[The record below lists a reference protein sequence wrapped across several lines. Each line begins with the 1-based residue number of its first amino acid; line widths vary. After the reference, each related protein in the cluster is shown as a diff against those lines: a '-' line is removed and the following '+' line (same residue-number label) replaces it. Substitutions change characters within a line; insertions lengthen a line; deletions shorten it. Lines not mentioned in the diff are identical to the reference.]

1 MEKNDN
7 KKKESFFPY
16 KVTNNTFGRISADAN
31 SFLNSFDSAI
41 QNIYPLNSKQTQ
53 YLPKN
58 INELSHKLTDE
69 RSDRRLGYMNNQVNL
84 LSYAHYFQWWN
95 LYKFT
100 SLFASFSTKSF
111 YFLKNN
117 SVLLDIG
124 SGPLTIPIA
133 LWLSRPELR
142 NLNLTFYVLDISQ
155 TAMKLGEELFLSAAA
170 ACPAPNSSD
179 PWKII
184 RVKGELGTEI
194 RQKVSLITCGNMFNE
209 LIQNSAKS
217 LESLAKDY
225 ARILLSY
232 VSTNSALLIMEPGIP
247 KDSHFT
253 ALLRNYFVKND
264 FSIISPCPH
273 YEICPMCSAK
283 SKKWC
288 HFTLDA
294 KYAPQKLLTLSSK
307 ALLPKENVTLSFTF
321 VSNFHKPVEKDFL
334 TLRIFSD
341 IIKLPD
347 NQFGKYACSTLGLI
361 LVTGSSTRKLK
372 SGTELVINIS
382 QASAKTL
389 LRDKK
394 SGAYILNIN

>member
-1 MEKNDN
+1 MEENDN
-7 KKKESFFPY
+7 KKKQVFFPY
-16 KVTNNTFGRISADAN
+16 TITNCTFGRIPADAA

-41 QNIYPLNSKQTQ
+41 QNIYPLNSKQIQ
-53 YLPKN
+53 HLPKN
-58 INELSHKLTDE
+58 INELSHQLTDE

-84 LSYAHYFQWWN
+84 LCYAYYFQWWN

-100 SLFASFSTKSF
+100 SLFASFTAKAF
-111 YFLKNN
+111 DFLKND

-142 NLNLTFYVLDISQ
+142 SLNLTFYVMDISQ
-155 TAMKLGEELFLSAAA
+155 TALKLGEELFLSAAA
-170 ACPAPNSSD
+170 ACPASNNSD
-179 PWKII
+179 PWKIV

-194 RQKVSLITCGNMFNE
+194 KQKASFITCGNMFNE
-209 LIQNSAKS
+209 LIQNSEKS
-217 LESLAKDY
+217 LEALAKDY
-225 ARILLSY
+225 ARVLLSY
-232 VSTNSALLIMEPGIP
+232 ANTDSALLVMEPGIP

-253 ALLRNYFVKND
+253 ALLRNYFVKNG
-264 FSIISPCPH
+264 FAVISPCPH
-273 YEICPMCSAK
+273 YEICHMCSSK

-288 HFTLDA
+288 HFTQDA
-294 KYAPQKLLTLSSK
+294 KYAPQKLIALSSK
-307 ALLPKENVTLSFTF
+307 ASLPKENVTLSFTF

>member
-16 KVTNNTFGRISADAN
+16 KVTNNTFGRIYADAN

-217 LESLAKDY
+217 LESLD
-225 ARILLSY
+225 
-232 VSTNSALLIMEPGIP
+232 
-247 KDSHFT
+247 
-253 ALLRNYFVKND
+253 YFVKND

>member
-7 KKKESFFPY
+7 KKKEAFFPY
-16 KVTNNTFGRISADAN
+16 KVTNNTFGRISPDAT

-41 QNIYPLNSKQTQ
+41 QNIYPLNSKQIQ

-100 SLFASFSTKSF
+100 SLFASFPTKSF

-170 ACPAPNSSD
+170 ACPAANSSD
-179 PWKII
+179 PWKIV

-194 RQKVSLITCGNMFNE
+194 RQKVSLVTCGNMFNE

-217 LESLAKDY
+217 LESLAKEY
-225 ARILLSY
+225 ARVLLSY
-232 VSTNSALLIMEPGIP
+232 TNTHSALLIMEPGIP

-253 ALLRNYFVKND
+253 ALLRNYFVKNN

-307 ALLPKENVTLSFTF
+307 ASLPKENVTLSFVF
-321 VSNFHKPVEKDFL
+321 VSNFHKPFEKDFL

-347 NQFGKYACSTLGLI
+347 NQFGKYACSALGLI

-372 SGTELVINIS
+372 SGTELLINIS
-382 QASAKTL
+382 QTSAKTL

-394 SGAYILNIN
+394 SGAYIININ